1 MNIFLTGATGYL
13 GGAIAR
19 ELTAAGH
26 KVTGLARS
34 AASARKLQAARV
46 VPHSGSL
53 ADAGSL
59 AAGARSADAV
69 IHTALDAAAK
79 APHETDIEAAGSFLR
94 ALAGTGKAFVYTSG
108 LTVLGDTGGI
118 MADEDTPPNPIRF
131 SAWRP
136 ALEKTVLAAPGH
148 QVRSIVIRPGWVY
161 GRGGGT
167 VRLLVEGARQDGVAR
182 PVGSGQNHWPVV
194 HIDDLARLYVL
205 AVEQAPAG
213 TLLHAVGTPAAPVA
227 NIAAAASWAAGG
239 QGCVQPWPLAK
250 ARLQLGL
257 RADALALDQ
266 HVSAGRAQRLLGWVP
281 DSPSVLE
288 ELEHGSYTPIARAR
302 QSRLCRVTSRSSRV
316 ASWLVVR
323 PGYAL

>member
-1 MNIFLTGATGYL
+1 MKIFLTGATGYL

-34 AASARKLQAARV
+34 ANSARKLQASRV

-59 AAGARSADAV
+59 AEGASGADAV
-69 IHTALDAAAK
+69 IHAALDADAT
-79 APHETDIEAAGSFLR
+79 APHEVDIEAVGSFLR

-108 LTVLGDTGGI
+108 LTVLGDTGGT
-118 MADEDTPPNPIRF
+118 MADEDTPPNPIPF

-136 ALEKTVLAAPGH
+136 ALENTVLETAGR
-148 QVRSIVIRPGWVY
+148 QVRSVVIRPGWVY
-161 GRGGGT
+161 GRGGGAI
-167 VRLLVEGARQDGVAR
+167 RLLVEGARQDGIAR
-182 PVGSGQNHWPVV
+182 PVGNGRNHWPVV
-194 HIDDLARLYVL
+194 HIDDIARLYVL

-227 NIAAAASWAAGG
+227 NIAAAASRAAGG
-239 QGCVQPWPLAK
+239 KGCVRPQPLAK

-281 DSPSVLE
+281 DSPSVLD
-288 ELEHGSYTPIARAR
+288 ELKHGSYTP
-302 QSRLCRVTSRSSRV
+302 
-316 ASWLVVR
+316 
-323 PGYAL
+323 

>member
-1 MNIFLTGATGYL
+1 
-13 GGAIAR
+13 
-19 ELTAAGH
+19 
-26 KVTGLARS
+26 
-34 AASARKLQAARV
+34 
-46 VPHSGSL
+46 
-53 ADAGSL
+53 
-59 AAGARSADAV
+59 
-69 IHTALDAAAK
+69 
-79 APHETDIEAAGSFLR
+79 
-94 ALAGTGKAFVYTSG
+94 
-108 LTVLGDTGGI
+108 
-118 MADEDTPPNPIRF
+118 MADEDTPPNPIRL

-136 ALEKTVLAAPGH
+136 SLEKTVLAADGH

-167 VRLLVEGARQDGVAR
+167 VRLLVEGARQDGVAS

-227 NIAAAASWAAGG
+227 NIAAAASLAAGG

-257 RADALALDQ
+257 RADAVALDQ

-288 ELEHGSYTPIARAR
+288 ELEHDSYTHSAGPAEPVVPDDQQIFPSGILAGCAAR
-302 QSRLCRVTSRSSRV
+302 LRSVIS
-316 ASWLVVR
+316 
-323 PGYAL
+323 P